1 MKSISGESCL
11 FIDEKGILMFFYV
24 NDVIFAYREN
34 RQKTADELIIR
45 LNTMFEFRD
54 LKEIKHFLEIRVIIA
69 DEDDDRAVYLVQDAY
84 VDKLM
89 KEYQIRESTKVQ
101 TSLSSSSTLA
111 KYDDEID
118 QQRMHEYRQK
128 VNLICYSATMIR
140 SDIIKTTSKLI
151 EFLINSESDHLI
163 AANHCMR
170 YLQNIKYLKIKYI
183 AFDEEELTISIES
196 KHVFEVIVD
205 VSFANENDRKSTE
218 EYAFKLFEELID

>member
-1 MKSISGESCL
+1 M
-11 FIDEKGILMFFYV
+11 
-24 NDVIFAYREN
+24 N
-34 RQKTADELIIR
+34 RQQAADELIIR

-54 LKEIKHFLEIRVIIA
+54 LEEIKHFLEIRIIIQ

-89 KEYQIRESTKVQ
+89 KEYEIRESAKVQ
-101 TSLSSSSTLA
+101 IPLSSSSTLA
-111 KYDDEID
+111 KYDEEID

-128 VNLICYSATMIR
+128 VGSICYSATMIR
-140 SDIIKTTSKLI
+140 SDIAKAASKLA

-170 YLQNIKYLKIKYI
+170 YLQNTKYLRIKYI
-183 AFDEEELTISIES
+183 ASGGGELTVAAA

-205 VSFANENDRKSTE
+205 ASFANEDDRKSAE

>member
-1 MKSISGESCL
+1 
-11 FIDEKGILMFFYV
+11 
-24 NDVIFAYREN
+24 
-34 RQKTADELIIR
+34 
-45 LNTMFEFRD
+45 MFEFRD

-128 VNLICYSATMIR
+128 VSSICYSATVIR
-140 SDIIKTTSKLI
+140 SDIVKTVNKLV
-151 EFLINSESDHLI
+151 EFLINSESDHLN
-163 AANHCMR
+163 AANHCMK
-170 YLQNIKYLKIKYI
+170 YLQNTKYLRIKYI
-183 AFDEEELTISIES
+183 AFDEDELTISIES

-205 VSFANENDRKSTE
+205 VSFANENDRKSAE

>member
-1 MKSISGESCL
+1 
-11 FIDEKGILMFFYV
+11 MFFYV
-24 NDVIFAYREN
+24 DDVIFAYKVN
-34 RQKTADELIIR
+34 RQQTANELIIR
-45 LNTMFEFRD
+45 LNTMFEFRN
-54 LKEIKHFLEIRVIIA
+54 LEKIKHFLEVRIIIQ
-69 DEDDDRAVYLVQDAY
+69 DESDDRAVYLVQDAY

-89 KEYQIRESTKVQ
+89 KEYEIRKSAKVQ
-101 TSLSSSSTLA
+101 ISLSSSSTLA
-111 KYDDEID
+111 KYDEEID

-128 VNLICYSATMIR
+128 VNSICYSATMIK
-140 SDIIKTTSKLI
+140 SNITKTASKLI

-183 AFDEEELTISIES
+183 EFDENELTIAAER

-205 VSFANENDRKSTE
+205 VSFANENDRKSAE